1 MRPVNSCWLRRSLRK
16 TSFYFF
22 FRFSSLINK
31 YPGAS
36 PNFRY
41 QFFISFTCVALPLI
55 RNRNVYYH
63 SIHGIPNWI
72 SKMSE
77 NLHNFKCF
85 NCFETKQKKVSFK
98 KYLSVRH
105 LCMECDYLP
114 VKLSIILQ
122 KWQKPNILLFFVLI
136 VEITFTSIMDEFFVS
151 GYTYPMLTDAVPVL
165 WNC

>member
-1 MRPVNSCWLRRSLRK
+1 MREMRPVNSCWLRRSLRK

-31 YPGAS
+31 YPEAS

-41 QFFISFTCVALPLI
+41 QYFISFTCVALPLI

-105 LCMECDYLP
+105 LYMECDYLP

-122 KWQKPNILLFFVLI
+122 KWQKPNILLLLKNYRKMFHFYQL
-136 VEITFTSIMDEFFVS
+136 
-151 GYTYPMLTDAVPVL
+151 
-165 WNC
+165 